1 MKHFRDW
8 RSHLLLAFLVAHL
21 TGCAFRPRTVDQYD
35 NDGVHFAHF
44 STWSIVK
51 DAPLENKPSI
61 RSISVHGPDNA
72 VLLLLCEPASSTQTL
87 EEYASV
93 VAELRA
99 AHMPDKLKI
108 GPLKALQVGRQK
120 SSETTR
126 SIAGEPR
133 KGIIQRFDVEV
144 LGLPLPHEAEF
155 YMVTNSRYRVMVMTH
170 VAERHS
176 ENTRRD
182 SQVILD
188 SLSFRP

>member
-1 MKHFRDW
+1 MKQFRDW
-8 RSHLLLAFLVAHL
+8 RSHLLLALLIANL
-21 TGCAFRPRTVDQYD
+21 SGCAFRPRTVEQYD

-72 VLLLLCEPASSTQTL
+72 VLLLLCEPLSSTQTL
-87 EEYASV
+87 EEYASA

-108 GPLKALQVGRQK
+108 GPVKALAVRRQK

-126 SIAGEPR
+126 SIAGR
-133 KGIIQRFDVEV
+133 
-144 LGLPLPHEAEF
+144 A
-155 YMVTNSRYRVMVMTH
+155 
-170 VAERHS
+170 
-176 ENTRRD
+176 
-182 SQVILD
+182 
-188 SLSFRP
+188 